1 MSKKLLLELPNDVHN
16 DLKEYQ
22 IDLITET
29 RKHTSLNELL
39 IELIKSGTARVPV
52 NETATGILR
61 RAALKKTVG
70 QSEAQKRDKQAA

>member
-1 MSKKLLLELPNDVHN
+1 MSKKLLLELPDDVHN

-39 IELIKSGTARVPV
+39 IELVKSGTNRVPV
-52 NETATGILR
+52 NEIATGILR
-61 RAALKKTVG
+61 RAVLK
-70 QSEAQKRDKQAA
+70 SEAQKRDKQAA